1 MNTPRASLDEL
12 LAHFS
17 RRAVTHDALDDDDA
31 PLRGMERTLMREVLA
46 AGVTLAP
53 PDDAPV
59 TAADLHALPEAAQ
72 RYLRFM
78 GVVGHPRDRAFRA
91 QLRGRF
97 WLAGA
102 WEDCECAQFNA
113 RDEVTRI
120 FHMRLRM
127 KGLLPTYVRDTYV
140 HGGGR
145 MLGRALD
152 LIPVVDDTSEEVTVG
167 ECVTWLNDAVLL
179 SPSMLLGPNVTFSA
193 VNDGAFDL
201 ALTDAGRTVRA
212 RVSVD
217 SCGAVTDFVTTD
229 RFYLPPGEQ
238 GPPRRMA
245 WRTPVEGW
253 RADGGRQH
261 FTRAQ
266 ALWELPEGPLTYA
279 DFTLEPGA
287 IHYNPPMRAD

>member
-17 RRAVTHDALDDDDA
+17 RRAVTHDALDDDL

-46 AGVTLAP
+46 AGVRLAP

-59 TAADLHALPEAAQ
+59 TPADLRGLPAPAQ
-72 RYLRFM
+72 RYLGFM
-78 GVVGHPRDRAFRA
+78 GVVGHPRVRAFRA
-91 QLRGRF
+91 HLRGRF
-97 WLAGA
+97 WLAGS

-120 FHMRLRM
+120 FHMRLRL
-127 KGLLPTYVRDTYV
+127 KGLIPTYVRDTYV

-152 LIPVVDDTSEEVTVG
+152 LVPVVDDASEAVTVG

-179 SPSMLLGPNVTFSA
+179 APSMLLGPNVAFA
-193 VNDGAFDL
+193 PVNDGAFDL

-212 RVSVD
+212 RVTVD
-217 SCGAVTDFVTTD
+217 SCGAVTDFVTDD
-229 RFYLPPGEQ
+229 RFYLPPGAKA
-238 GPPRRMA
+238 PPRRMT

-253 RADGGRQH
+253 REEGGRRR

-279 DFTLEPGA
+279 DFTLDPGA
-287 IHYNPPMRAD
+287 VHDDPPLRAD

>member
-1 MNTPRASLDEL
+1 MNTSHDEL

-17 RRAVTHDALDDDDA
+17 RRAVTRDALDDDA
-31 PLRGMERTLMREVLA
+31 PLRGMERTLMREVLD
-46 AGVTLAP
+46 AGLTLAP

-59 TAADLHALPEAAQ
+59 TPADLLPLPEAAR

-78 GVVGHPRDRAFRA
+78 GVVGHPRDRWFRA

-102 WEDCECAQFNA
+102 WEDCACAQFNA

-127 KGLLPTYVRDTYV
+127 KGLIPTYVRDTYV

-152 LIPVVDDTSEEVTVG
+152 LVPVVDVRSEEVTVG

-179 SPSMLLGPNVTFSA
+179 SPSMLLRPNVVFSA
-193 VNDGAFDL
+193 VDDGAFAL
-201 ALTDAGRTVRA
+201 CLTDAGRTVRA
-212 RVSVD
+212 RVLVD
-217 SCGAVTDFVTTD
+217 SCGAVTDFVTAD
-229 RFYLPPGEQ
+229 RFYLPPGEK
-238 GPPRRMA
+238 GPPRRMT

-266 ALWELPEGPLTYA
+266 AVWELPEGPLTYA
-279 DFTLEPGA
+279 DFTLEPGE
-287 IHYNPPMRAD
+287 IHYNAPLRAD